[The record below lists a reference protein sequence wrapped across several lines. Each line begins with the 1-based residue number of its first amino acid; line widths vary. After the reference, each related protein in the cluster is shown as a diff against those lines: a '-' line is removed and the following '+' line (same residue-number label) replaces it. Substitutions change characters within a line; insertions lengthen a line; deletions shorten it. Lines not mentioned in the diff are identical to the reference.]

1 MYRSSEARGLKN
13 FPQVEDFQDEA
24 QQLLARHSISR
35 GATRFGRLLLILP
48 LLRTIRAEKIDKVF
62 FAGTFGNTSIEKMI
76 CKMYKG

>member
-35 GATRFGRLLLILP
+35 GATR
-48 LLRTIRAEKIDKVF
+48 
-62 FAGTFGNTSIEKMI
+62 
-76 CKMYKG
+76 